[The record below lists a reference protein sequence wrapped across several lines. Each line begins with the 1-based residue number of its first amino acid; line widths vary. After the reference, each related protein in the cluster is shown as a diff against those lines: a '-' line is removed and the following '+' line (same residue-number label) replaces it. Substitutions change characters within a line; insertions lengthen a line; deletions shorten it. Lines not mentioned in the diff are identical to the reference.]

1 MDSAPA
7 EYDPQLDRSFRGHKG
22 PIHALDFNVNMK
34 QLAGASLDH
43 CVYVWNFRQQLR
55 AFRFTGHT
63 VRCLPCPA
71 WLPLCLWCSAIS
83 CSACSVIHLP
93 IWYLSLRFDLFCLA
107 ALRVENQEIFALI

>member
-1 MDSAPA
+1 MDTAPA

-63 VRCLPCPA
+63 VCT
-71 WLPLCLWCSAIS
+71 
-83 CSACSVIHLP
+83 
-93 IWYLSLRFDLFCLA
+93 A
-107 ALRVENQEIFALI
+107 ALSPWLFQCRLLFIFIPFFSTAPAAQRVQYQEISALIE

>member
-1 MDSAPA
+1 MDTAPA

-63 VRCLPCPA
+63 VSLPVCLHVSGVLRHHDLPVLLSICLPGIE
-71 WLPLCLWCSAIS
+71 LCML
-83 CSACSVIHLP
+83 
-93 IWYLSLRFDLFCLA
+93 FDFCCVLT
-107 ALRVENQEIFALI
+107 ALRIQCQEISALI